1 MKDSGI
7 EWIGE
12 IPDDWE
18 FNQGKYYLFDKKV
31 IAGIR
36 ADEYER
42 LSLTLNGVVPRAKD
56 DNDGLQPKN
65 FNSYQILNKGELV
78 FKLIDLQNVATSRVG
93 ISDYTGIVSP
103 AYITLHNKANIDMK
117 FLYYFYMMMWY
128 RRIFNTLGD
137 AGVRSNLVAKDLLEI
152 KFPIPPLQEQ
162 TRIAN
167 FLDEKC
173 GLIDSIRDKLRKEI
187 EDLGSYRKSII
198 TETVTKGLNPNVPMK
213 DSGIEWLGQI
223 PAHWEVKK
231 VKHLFYSGKGLNIT
245 KSNLIDYGLPVISYG
260 QIHSKDNDGVSL
272 KPYLLRYVDWDYQS
286 KYPQCE
292 VYQNDF
298 VFADTSEDSDGCGNC
313 VYNRDDNIV
322 YAGYHSIILHS
333 KARRDNRYLAYLF
346 QTDIWRKQLRE
357 NSFGVKV
364 FSITQFNLMNSS
376 LLLPSFEEQHEIA
389 NFLDTINERLA
400 ESIKA
405 KQTQL
410 TELESYKKSL
420 IYEYVTGKKRV

>member
-1 MKDSGI
+1 MKDSGIEWIGEIPDDWEVYKNKELLISIYSGGTPKSDISEYYDVEGIPFITIADMSQGDYVNFTKIGLTAKGIRNKNLKILPAGTILYSIYATLGSISETRIPATINQAILALTPNYSICYKEYYKYNLVALKDYVVSEASKNTQSNLNAEKVKNFRMIVPPFDVQKKIANFLDEKCGLIDSICDKLRKEIEDLGSYRKSIITETVTKGLNPNVPMKDSGI

-137 AGVRSNLVAKDLLEI
+137 ASVRSNLVAKDLLEI
-152 KFPIPPLQEQ
+152 KLPIPPLQEQ
-162 TRIAN
+162 TR
-167 FLDEKC
+167 
-173 GLIDSIRDKLRKEI
+173 
-187 EDLGSYRKSII
+187 
-198 TETVTKGLNPNVPMK
+198 
-213 DSGIEWLGQI
+213 
-223 PAHWEVKK
+223 
-231 VKHLFYSGKGLNIT
+231 
-245 KSNLIDYGLPVISYG
+245 
-260 QIHSKDNDGVSL
+260 
-272 KPYLLRYVDWDYQS
+272 
-286 KYPQCE
+286 
-292 VYQNDF
+292 
-298 VFADTSEDSDGCGNC
+298 
-313 VYNRDDNIV
+313 
-322 YAGYHSIILHS
+322 
-333 KARRDNRYLAYLF
+333 
-346 QTDIWRKQLRE
+346 
-357 NSFGVKV
+357 
-364 FSITQFNLMNSS
+364 
-376 LLLPSFEEQHEIA
+376 IA